1 MEHRALDEYLSRL
14 DSLLGD
20 VLGST
25 TARLIPVRVSA
36 APTRRR
42 TPLYPYGVFDRRA
55 DVARERR

>member
-1 MEHRALDEYLSRL
+1 MEHRAINEYLRRL

-20 VLGST
+20 VLGPT
-25 TARLIPVRVSA
+25 TARLIPVRVPA

-55 DVARERR
+55 GLARGRR